1 MPDVAETFGDLK
13 MTIDDL
19 GLGSTGWVVVDWSE
33 SSEAGG
39 SDSTGAQRLDE

>member
-1 MPDVAETFGDLK
+1 MPDVAESERDL
-13 MTIDDL
+13 MTTIDDL

-39 SDSTGAQRLDE
+39 SDSAGAQRLDE